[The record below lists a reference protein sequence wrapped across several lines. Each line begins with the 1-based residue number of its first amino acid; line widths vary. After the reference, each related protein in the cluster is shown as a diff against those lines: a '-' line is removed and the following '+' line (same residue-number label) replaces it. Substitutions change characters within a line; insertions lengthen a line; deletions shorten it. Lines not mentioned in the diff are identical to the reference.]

1 MEETKIIKFVLG
13 KGFKFTGREISS
25 KLVVSKNKDLEGN
38 CVTLI
43 MSKRKGLYFFH
54 PIADIYL
61 DYNKLQLIMPKHQP
75 IFVSK
80 GLYRDIIP
88 SSKYK
93 RHYVFAPDSD
103 IQTVFKE
110 IEFPNNKKYW
120 CLVYDTIILQK
131 YSWHDYSWN
140 FNDPRSEQS
149 GYFSTHQ
156 LNEKKIEV
164 VKQEADYD
172 RAIYQECQE
181 MNDELFEEAGYDFMD

>member
-80 GLYRDIIP
+80 TLFHHQSIKGIMSLLLILT
-88 SSKYK
+88 SKL
-93 RHYVFAPDSD
+93 FL
-103 IQTVFKE
+103 
-110 IEFPNNKKYW
+110 KK
-120 CLVYDTIILQK
+120 
-131 YSWHDYSWN
+131 
-140 FNDPRSEQS
+140 
-149 GYFSTHQ
+149 
-156 LNEKKIEV
+156 
-164 VKQEADYD
+164 
-172 RAIYQECQE
+172 
-181 MNDELFEEAGYDFMD
+181 